1 MSFENQ
7 IVKWYINNKREL
19 PWRENIDP
27 YRVWISEIILQQTRV
42 VQGEKYFNN
51 FIKKFPSLESLSS
64 ADESEVLKMWKGLGY
79 YNRAINIHK
88 TSKKITNALNGIFP
102 NTYNELIKLNG
113 IGDYTASAISSICF
127 HEYNPVVDGN
137 VLRLL
142 SRYYGLKN
150 PIDSLKG
157 QRNIR
162 EIGRKLISK
171 VDNPGDFNQAMM
183 EYGALVCTP
192 FPDCESCIFS
202 SKCIAHI
209 NNEVDTIPVKSKKKK
224 LKERFLNYI
233 VFIDSKQKTI
243 VKKRINKDIWYKL
256 NEFPLIE
263 SKTEIKNIFTNSD
276 FKKLVDNSYLTL
288 KKENEKIYRV
298 KHVLSHQILYISFY
312 QINVKNLITSGV
324 HLSNLNNYNFP
335 VPITNF
341 INKLLI

>member
-7 IVKWYINNKREL
+7 LVKWYLNNKREL

-88 TSKKITNALNGIFP
+88 TSKKITNTLNGIFP

-127 HEYNPVVDGN
+127 NEYNPVVDGN
-137 VLRLL
+137 VLRLI
-142 SRYYGLKN
+142 SRYYGLKT

-162 EIGRKLISK
+162 EIGKKLINK
-171 VDNPGDFNQAMM
+171 VANPGDFNQAMM

-202 SKCIAHI
+202 SKCIAYI
-209 NNEVDTIPVKSKKKK
+209 NKEVDSIPVKSKKKK
-224 LKERFLNYI
+224 PKERFLNYI

-243 VKKRINKDIWYKL
+243 VNKRTNKDIWYKL

-263 SKTEIKNIFTNSD
+263 SKTEIKNINTLTD
-276 FKKLVDNSYLTL
+276 FKKLIDNLSLTIL
-288 KKENEKIYRV
+288 KEKEKIYRI
-298 KHVLSHQILYISFY
+298 KHILSHQILHISFY
-312 QINVKNLITSGV
+312 QICVKETITSGV

>member
-7 IVKWYINNKREL
+7 LVKWYLNNKREL

-88 TSKKITNALNGIFP
+88 TAKKITNTLNGIFP
-102 NTYNELIKLNG
+102 NTYNELIKLKG

-127 HEYNPVVDGN
+127 NEYNPVVDGN

-142 SRYYGLKN
+142 SRYYGLKT

-157 QRNIR
+157 QRNIK
-162 EIGRKLISK
+162 EIGKKLISK
-171 VDNPGDFNQAMM
+171 VANPGDFNQAMM
-183 EYGALVCTP
+183 EYGALVCSP

-202 SKCIAHI
+202 SKCVAYM
-209 NNEVDTIPVKSKKKK
+209 NKEVDAIPVKSKKKK
-224 LKERFLNYI
+224 PKERFLNYI
-233 VFIDSKQKTI
+233 VFIDSNQKTI
-243 VKKRINKDIWYKL
+243 VNKRRNKDIWFKL

-263 SKTEIKNIFTNSD
+263 SKTEIKNINTLTD
-276 FKKLVDNSYLTL
+276 FKKLIDNSSLTIL
-288 KKENEKIYRV
+288 KEKEKIYRI
-298 KHVLSHQILYISFY
+298 KHILSHQILYISFY
-312 QINVKNLITSGV
+312 QICVKETITSGV